1 MADETENEVK
11 GRGDKER
18 LARIEV
24 EISHLKEDIGE
35 IYRYLREEFAKMISI
50 QIEDLREKQKNI
62 DKRVSSLEKWIWRA
76 VGALA
81 ILSLLAPYILSQLG
95 LVAKK

>member
-50 QIEDLREKQKNI
+50 QIEDLREKQKNL

-95 LVAKK
+95 LVAK

>member
-1 MADETENEVK
+1 MADENENEVK

-50 QIEDLREKQKNI
+50 QIEDLRDKQKNLE
-62 DKRVSSLEKWIWRA
+62 KRVTSLEKWIWRA

-95 LVAKK
+95 LVAK

>member
-50 QIEDLREKQKNI
+50 QIEDIREKQKNLER
-62 DKRVSSLEKWIWRA
+62 RVTSLEKWIWRA

-95 LVAKK
+95 LVAK